1 LSDIN
6 VYFDD
11 GTDYFRDGQEV
22 LNRLPFVTLPQTI
35 QPTISPWSAIAEI
48 CRYELVGEKTTLTD
62 LKTVQDWQIRREFKR
77 IPGVIDVEQ

>member
-22 LNRLPFVTLPQTI
+22 LNRLPFVTLPQNI
-35 QPTISPWSAIAEI
+35 QPMISPGSAIDEI
-48 CRYELVGEKTTLTD
+48 YRYELVGEKTTLTD

-77 IPGVIDVEQ
+77 IPGIIDVEQ